1 MAKPPPTVRDKVI
14 TALYKEFD
22 SMQWEQLATRDKS
35 EAYERFLTSPDVG
48 GALDPY
54 MDPGAIR
61 VWIKDGP
68 AKEYG
73 RALEG
78 VGAYAKHT
86 GRTYPEP
93 QEAIRRILGNEWS
106 VKRDSVTDKPMRCE
120 ATTEGGERRFVLW
133 GPFAAL
139 KELIWHALLHKVK
152 EPTALPVI
160 VVTRPTIAP
169 LQTAQ
174 RKQAEA
180 MCQLIGGEFKSIV
193 RVAVAKSGTSS

>member
-1 MAKPPPTVRDKVI
+1 MAKPPQAVRDKVI
-14 TALYKEFD
+14 AALYKEFD
-22 SMQWEQLATRDKS
+22 SLQWEQLATREKS

-73 RALEG
+73 RALED

-86 GRTYPEP
+86 SRVYPEP
-93 QEAIRRILGNEWS
+93 QDAIKKILGNEWS
-106 VKRDSVTDKPMRCE
+106 VTPDSVTDKPMRCE
-120 ATTEGGERRFVLW
+120 ARTEDGETQFVLW

-139 KELIWHALLHKVK
+139 KELIWHALLHQVK
-152 EPTALPVI
+152 GPTASLLI

-180 MCQLIGGEFKSIV
+180 MCQLIGAEFKSIM
-193 RVAVAKSGTSS
+193 RVAVTKASAGT